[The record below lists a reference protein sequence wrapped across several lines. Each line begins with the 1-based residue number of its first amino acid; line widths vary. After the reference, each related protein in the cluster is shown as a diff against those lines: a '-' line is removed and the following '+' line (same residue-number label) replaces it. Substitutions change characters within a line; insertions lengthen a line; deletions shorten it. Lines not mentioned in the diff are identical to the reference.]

1 MRVRKP
7 NLWTACGKQSHHSE
21 VSLCAGASGNVSY
34 DANADRTCID
44 RDCYGLFQLDVTNAS
59 LSVQENTKRVAGWD
73 QTNRQLVWQEA
84 DDIISLVQVP
94 HETCVTEP
102 SGSSGADPGLIIV
115 LIVAFVAAAL
125 MVVYVLRKCCD
136 TDAGAKP
143 PTKKERARQAARAA
157 RIKLEAATRPDDETA
172 TTTFLSHHKKGA
184 GETAANLKKLF
195 DKDLSDAMG
204 KPESTNYLDVEHLAV
219 IDPQNLIRA
228 VRSTDVL
235 VLLLSSAQLPCPVL
249 SS

>member
-1 MRVRKP
+1 M
-7 NLWTACGKQSHHSE
+7 
-21 VSLCAGASGNVSY
+21 SY

-44 RDCYGLFQLDVTNAS
+44 RECYGLFQLDVTNAS
-59 LSVQENTKRVAGWD
+59 LSAQENTKRVAGWD
-73 QTNRQLVWQEA
+73 QTNRQLVWQAA
-84 DDIISLVQVP
+84 DDIESIVQVP
-94 HETCVTEP
+94 HETCAEP
-102 SGSSGADPGLIIV
+102 SGSSGVDPGLIIA
-115 LIVAFVAAAL
+115 LIVPFVAAVL
-125 MVVYVLRKCCD
+125 MVAYVLRKCCD
-136 TDAGAKP
+136 TDGGAKP

-249 SS
+249 CLARLPLTLAC

>member
-1 MRVRKP
+1 M
-7 NLWTACGKQSHHSE
+7 
-21 VSLCAGASGNVSY
+21 SY

-44 RDCYGLFQLDVTNAS
+44 RDCYGLFQLDVTDAS
-59 LSVQENTKRVAGWD
+59 LSAQANTKRVAGWD

-102 SGSSGADPGLIIV
+102 SGSSGADPGLLGV
-115 LIVAFVAAAL
+115 LIVVAAFGCL
-125 MVVYVLRKCCD
+125 CSFMVACVLRKCCD
-136 TDAGAKP
+136 TDGGAKP

-157 RIKLEAATRPDDETA
+157 RLKLEAATRPDDETA

-184 GETAANLKKLF
+184 GGTAANLKKLF